1 MPFDKRVLH
10 LAQLG
15 DETAFEEL
23 VRYHQNL
30 VYTLALRILANPD
43 DALDVSQDV
52 FVRVWRTLPR
62 FEGRSELSTWLYR
75 VTANICLDSIKKH
88 RRERERCTPFQE
100 EEQPSGDENH
110 GGDFPIEE
118 ELDRLDLKDHVD
130 EVLWR
135 MNDKYRSV
143 LVLRDIYGFSY
154 EEVATTLKISLAAA
168 KIRIYRARL
177 DFKSR
182 YRQQLKK
189 EEK

>member
-1 MPFDKRVLH
+1 MPFEKRILA
-10 LAQLG
+10 LAQQG
-15 DETAFEEL
+15 DEVAFAQL

-43 DALDVSQDV
+43 DALDVSQEV

-75 VTANICLDSIKKH
+75 VTANICLDTIKKR
-88 RRERERCTPFQE
+88 RRERERTISFQE
-100 EEQPSGDENH
+100 EDGLGEESH
-110 GGDFPIEE
+110 GLDFPIEE
-118 ELDRLDLKDHVD
+118 EIDKLALKDHV
-130 EVLWR
+130 EQVLWR
-135 MNDKYRSV
+135 MSANYRSA

-154 EEVATTLKISLAAA
+154 KEVASILRISLAAA

-182 YRQQLKK
+182 YRAVSKK
-189 EEK
+189 EEA